1 MPLAIRDDLIEPYYR
16 ATQAML
22 RLVLDPQCQV
32 RLALAAGDCLVLDNH
47 RMLHGRTGMD
57 PAAGRA
63 RRFRRFD
70 VERDAAQ
77 TRMRQLAR
85 ALGRAVAPLPAGA
98 HA

>member
-1 MPLAIRDDLIEPYYR
+1 MASRDPPATRDDLIKPYYR

-22 RLVLDPQCQV
+22 RLVLDLDCQI
-32 RLALAAGDCLVLDNH
+32 H
-47 RMLHGRTGMD
+47 
-57 PAAGRA
+57 

-85 ALGRAVAPLPAGA
+85 DLGRTVALLPAGA
-98 HA
+98 HG